1 MSNGVTAYKPAF
13 FNQPKRPEFG
23 WGDIWDGAKDVVGAA
38 RKVGS
43 EIIDIPSNVADF
55 LTPEAAEDFIGAGI
69 GKGYGFFKAAV
80 QGAQAGQS
88 FVPQLTINYTMTAL
102 NYTGFPGVEKKPTG
116 SLVEQLFGQ
125 PILST
130 EFGQLINQSIKAATD
145 PDKSY
150 SYEELFG
157 SGFFIRGKAEEEMLK
172 VQQRARPTTSGG
184 RVLTPGRALFGPLTE
199 MGVIEEGSTIYNIGT
214 GITDMAAYLKADPT
228 FSFRDAARLPGQ
240 VKGMYRGAKDM
251 ASAFAYSYDDLRKIV
266 PPLTDRLKN
275 FWWGKAD
282 DWAAR
287 RGQQFV
293 EVLDK
298 DGNLIRRV
306 RTERATP
313 AAQQASEKMQQ
324 YMGELDTTLVLF
336 NDAEFRAT
344 QLAPEVQAKAK
355 SLMRQE
361 GAMFHGSK
369 MVDMGE
375 LVAIDDPRYPS
386 TSSNLF
392 GPGIYVTDNPM
403 VATSYLNYEPRF
415 PGTYF
420 ELVAPYEFTE
430 IYNTEIPP
438 GMSMP
443 GPVTAIPGV
452 GDKEAGS
459 ITRFQ
464 FKEGYTPTFLDGDK
478 PLPPEIIDLV
488 NQRYN
493 LPEQPSEIIPK
504 LYNYPF
510 DREVLGGP
518 YASGP
523 YQKLVLSIDPFRMY
537 SRNPGHRYGEL
548 TQYRQR
554 LISGETA
561 EELSRGLQVFGVM
574 PEGIV
579 LFNPSKFISEY
590 NVDPSVA
597 QFTAYESRLSI
608 LENRGGILSEDRA
621 REIARIGRLLQIDP
635 EDMDYPEFLDIFRQ
649 GLREN
654 APVRK
659 QIDEI
664 EEIIKYESEFS
675 PVRNELK
682 ALQELASIL
691 NIDINGS
698 PVQVGKRYFDAI
710 KANFH
715 KPKKANIGQDAN
727 GDFITDIGLNTVLRE
742 LGYDG
747 IQYAGGIRIGGYG
760 DHTAKVIFNLDNL
773 EAVDVLT
780 GERLPVNDVIATMK
794 ENNELQ
800 STISNLRGQVD
811 DLHTNYNTARDIV
824 RDEAG
829 LPYEK
834 TPGRKTLVPTV
845 WEKNRNAPWIQPIL
859 QAMAAETDP
868 ATIWR
873 IYLRG
878 NAPAL
883 ALDIAKAKT
892 VDEVWD
898 LVTEAVKRTP
908 TSYVGGVPVGTYN
921 GISELG
927 FAVKQASSRYT
938 RQFQTLPENLFIP
951 FDDMG
956 RGVKRFDDLAGAL
969 NMSLAQRNK
978 WTTRLME
985 IYQSGETGG
994 FFEFSIDFANT
1005 IIKPALK
1012 AAGISSEEARVI
1024 AKFKNTIADVTT
1036 MSLRDVAADPAP
1048 WNLTGFEGPLRTTQL
1063 MSQGMY
1069 LFDPTKLRDVIQA
1082 TGTLGRMARRM
1093 ENVPIAGEVF
1103 KANRFMQ
1110 KALLQ
1115 YSSEIWKPSV
1125 VIGIKHMLKVVPDE
1139 IMRTLL
1145 TGTFE
1150 SPAQWF
1156 AAVQAGLF
1164 GGAKGKYTADVFGQT
1179 FNLATDIGNL
1189 ELEIA
1194 SLREITEEIS
1204 KLRKAGKIEKADEMA
1219 ATFAEELAEYPMKLD
1234 ELAKLQAKFN
1244 SDLPKFTDAMIGNM
1258 PEKAIATGTN
1268 SYLVG
1273 DDIRHGFTTTIQ
1285 RGDLRYRDEFVAGIA
1300 HQTGDMYNNPIYRR
1314 VANGRP
1320 FDEDKISVPVYDD
1333 LGNMKFKNAE
1343 TLEIETVT
1351 KTYGELLKE
1360 GSITSDGMQAIE
1372 QWILFGAGKEYY
1384 LDYFKKLGRKAPGFM
1399 ADAPDSIAAYVR
1411 LVTQEIYQNIGTN
1424 QANLDVLATGLFND
1438 QPAFFREPTGRWVAA
1453 PEYEDFLRSTYV
1465 EAADSA
1471 NQVLYFPKFQLDKN
1485 PMMSGLGKIWDAKN
1499 YLVAKYF
1506 QGMYGQTSDLLAR
1519 SPLWRGAYWDA
1530 VEATLSTA
1538 SQKAIDA
1545 LRASALEAGLP
1556 KSKLKRLQFALDQ
1569 AEARVAQGVT
1579 KGGESLEAIDKFANA
1594 YATNKTVDTLYDS
1607 SKRSLFGYQHQLL
1620 FPFFEAFREQAQTY
1634 MKFVAQRPELAYWA
1648 GLGVGALQG
1657 ATAIGPGD
1665 VDYDGK
1671 PEGFL
1676 YRNAYGNEVF
1686 AIPMT
1691 GAIARFLTGTPT
1703 ANYEVSARQMSMI
1716 GQIVPGV
1723 GFTVQI
1729 PLSYFN
1735 KLNDPEMSTIAEI
1748 IFPMGRPEDRG
1759 SIVSALDPRPLWL
1772 RRMAP
1777 LVGQL
1782 AGETPVIGQALK
1794 DFTKVIFGNQEST
1807 VDYKQ
1812 YYNKV
1817 LQAYSS
1823 TIPVIK
1829 TEQEMSAVLKE
1840 VETKTNILF
1849 FMRGLTQAVIASPTT
1864 NFMLETKQ
1872 GDIRVGFLSDKLRQ
1886 YEDEAE
1892 ANGANRYDGTA
1903 KFLAEYGTSVWA
1915 LFGNITKSKIPG
1927 LQATEEY
1934 DRWAAANKEL
1944 LDTFPDVAGYF
1955 GPMSGDFSPSAYSRQ
1970 KYRGMRESTDPRMML
1985 EDAQSQMGY
1994 FLVNTAKAGYD
2005 VEYLASDEGQSQLRN
2020 IKEQVKSLFPF
2031 WDGKYGWVESAK
2043 RREKQIQQLQEI
2055 ANSPFAEQSEVGKMV
2070 KVYMGMRDFYLSEYQ
2085 AADLGTDWT
2094 KNANA
2099 EYVRIGLTKVGD
2111 QLARMVPQFAF
2122 LWQNVLAPEF
2132 EIGLED

>member
-1 MSNGVTAYKPAF
+1 MLPLRRIWGDMSNGITAYKPAF

-23 WGDIWDGAKDVVGAA
+23 WGDIWDGAKDAAGVV
-38 RKVGS
+38 RKVGA
-43 EIIDIPSNVADF
+43 EIVDIPSNVADF

-69 GKGYGFFKAAV
+69 GKGYSYFKA
-80 QGAQAGQS
+80 GAQGFLAGAS
-88 FVPQLTINYTMTAL
+88 FIPQLQTNYLMLAL
-102 NYTGFPGVEKKPTG
+102 NYTGFPGIEKKPTG

-125 PILST
+125 PFLST
-130 EFGQLINQSIKAATD
+130 EAGQLINQGIKAALD
-145 PDKSY
+145 PDTKY
-150 SYEELFG
+150 TYEELFG
-157 SGFFIRGKAEEEMLK
+157 TGFFIRGKAEEEMLK
-172 VQQRARPTTSGG
+172 VQERARPTTKGG
-184 RVLTPGRALFGPLTE
+184 LVLTPGRAIFGPLVET
-199 MGVIEEGSTIYNIGT
+199 GVIEEGSTIYNIGT
-214 GITDMAAYLKADPT
+214 GLTDMAVYLKLDP
-228 FSFRDAARLPGQ
+228 SFRFKDVKRLPGQ
-240 VKGMYRGAKDM
+240 VKGVYRGAKDM
-251 ASAFAYSYDDLRKIV
+251 ASAFAYSYDDLRTIV
-266 PPLTDRLKN
+266 PPLKDKLKN
-275 FWWGKAD
+275 YWWGKAD
-282 DWAAR
+282 EWAAR

-293 EVLDK
+293 DLLDEN
-298 DGNLIRRV
+298 GNLIRRV
-306 RTERATP
+306 RTEQATET
-313 AAQQASEKMQQ
+313 ARQASAQMQ
-324 YMGELDTTLVLF
+324 ELMTDIDTTLVVF

-344 QLAPEVQAKAK
+344 QLTTEVQEKLQ
-355 SLMRQE
+355 SLLPQE
-361 GAMFHGSK
+361 GVMFHGSK
-369 MVDMGE
+369 VVDMGP
-375 LVAIDDPRYPS
+375 LYAIDDPRN
-386 TSSNLF
+386 TGKVFDEELGTRGNLV
-392 GPGIYVTDNPM
+392 GPGGYISNAPLIPT
-403 VATSYLNYEPRF
+403 TYLPQPALADEALFSNFDFSGEGVQPPEGMNQGLKVF
-415 PGTYF
+415 KTPG
-420 ELVAPYEFTE
+420 ED
-430 IYNTEIPP
+430 
-438 GMSMP
+438 S
-443 GPVTAIPGV
+443 
-452 GDKEAGS
+452 GS
-459 ITRFQ
+459 ITRF
-464 FKEGYTPTFLDGDK
+464 KWKDGYEPKILDAEQA
-478 PLPPEIIDLV
+478 LPREVAQHII
-488 NQRYN
+488 QHFN
-493 LPEQPSEIIPK
+493 LPEIDFDLYDAVKALVPEGQPNEFLELFTATDPLYLLDKEQPAIYTMIRKGRTRLLYEVNDKTVRVPYPSLDGFDNLRGVKGDAGQDAEMLGKILKSNPDTMTPQEIVDMDILQQFPKVFVSETQRM
-504 LYNYPF
+504 N
-510 DREVLGGP
+510 
-518 YASGP
+518 A
-523 YQKLVLSIDPFRMY
+523 IDFARSRRMY
-537 SRNPGHRYGEL
+537 IENRPDFLEKIRNNYRL
-548 TQYRQR
+548 TQRFA
-554 LISGETA
+554 A
-561 EELSRGLQVFGVM
+561 EALGLDLTQDTIQLG
-574 PEGIV
+574 
-579 LFNPSKFISEY
+579 
-590 NVDPSVA
+590 
-597 QFTAYESRLSI
+597 
-608 LENRGGILSEDRA
+608 
-621 REIARIGRLLQIDP
+621 
-635 EDMDYPEFLDIFRQ
+635 
-649 GLREN
+649 N
-654 APVRK
+654 A
-659 QIDEI
+659 
-664 EEIIKYESEFS
+664 
-675 PVRNELK
+675 
-682 ALQELASIL
+682 
-691 NIDINGS
+691 
-698 PVQVGKRYFDAI
+698 YFDAI
-710 KANFH
+710 VEKFT
-715 KPKKANIGQDAN
+715 PKVSSNNSFVDEMGEAINEVSYQ
-727 GDFITDIGLNTVLRE
+727 VQLRN
-742 LGYDG
+742 LGYDM
-747 IQYAGGIRIGGYG
+747 IRYDGGKRIGGFG
-760 DHTAKVIFNLDNL
+760 KHEAGAIINFNNI
-773 EAVDVLT
+773 EIADVLT
-780 GERLPVNDVIATMK
+780 GERLPVNDTLATIREK
-794 ENNELQ
+794 NELQ
-800 STISNLRGQVD
+800 STVSELRGQID
-811 DLHTNYNTARDIV
+811 DFQTQYKTERDIV
-824 RDEAG
+824 RDELG
-829 LPYEK
+829 MPYEK
-834 TPGRKTLVPTV
+834 TPGRRTIVPTV
-845 WEKNRNAPWIQPIL
+845 WEKNRDAPWMQPIL
-859 QAMAAETDP
+859 QALAAETDA

-873 IYLRG
+873 IFLRG
-878 NAPAL
+878 SSPGMAL
-883 ALDIAKAKT
+883 ELAKAKT
-892 VDEVWD
+892 LDEVKSLID
-898 LVTEAVKRTP
+898 EAVVSLDPSLHMPRLP
-908 TSYVGGVPVGTYN
+908 AGTYN
-921 GISELG
+921 GVSELG
-927 FAVKQASSRYT
+927 FTVKQASSRYT

-951 FDDMG
+951 FDDPV

-994 FFEFSIDFANT
+994 FFEFSVDFANT

-1012 AAGISSEEARVI
+1012 AAGISSEEARII

-1164 GGAKGKYTADVFGQT
+1164 GGAKGKYTADVFGET

-1189 ELEIA
+1189 ELDIA

-1204 KLRKAGKIEKADEMA
+1204 KLRQAGKIEKADEMA
-1219 ATFAEELAEYPMKLD
+1219 ATFAEELAEYPTKLD
-1234 ELAKLQAKFN
+1234 ELAKLQAKFD

-1285 RGDLRYRDEFVAGIA
+1285 RGDLRYRDEFVAGVA

-1314 VANGRP
+1314 VANGKP
-1320 FDEDKISVPVYDD
+1320 FDDDVMSLPEYNRFGDPV
-1333 LGNMKFKNAE
+1333 MKTAADG
-1343 TLEIETVT
+1343 TVT
-1351 KTYGELLKE
+1351 QSVIKGTYAEHLAAGRM
-1360 GSITSDGMQAIE
+1360 SANGMEAIE
-1372 QWILFGAGKEYY
+1372 QWIFYGTGKEYY

-1399 ADAPDSIAAYVR
+1399 ADAPDSIAGYVR
-1411 LVTQEIYQNIGTN
+1411 LVTQEIYKNIGTN

-1438 QPAFFREPTGRWVAA
+1438 KPAFFREPTGRWIAA
-1453 PEYEDFLRSTYV
+1453 PEYEDFLSSTYI
-1465 EAADSA
+1465 ESADSTSE
-1471 NQVLYFPKFQLDKN
+1471 VLYFPKFQLAKN

-1506 QGMYGQTSDLLAR
+1506 QGLYGQTSDLLAR

-1538 SQKAIDA
+1538 SQKTIDA
-1545 LRASALEAGLP
+1545 LRESAFKAGLP

-1569 AEARVAQGVT
+1569 AEARVAQGIT
-1579 KGGESLEAIDKFANA
+1579 QNGESLEAIDKFANA
-1594 YATNKTVDTLYDS
+1594 YATGKTVDTLYDS

-1648 GLGVGALQG
+1648 GLGVSALQG

-1686 AIPMT
+1686 ALPMT
-1691 GAIARFLTGTPT
+1691 GAIARFLTGTPM

-1759 SIVSALDPRPLWL
+1759 SVVSALDPRPLWL
-1772 RRMAP
+1772 RRMSP

-1782 AGETPVIGQALK
+1782 AGETPVIGEALK

-1823 TIPVIK
+1823 TISVIK

-1892 ANGANRYDGTA
+1892 ANGAGRYEGTA
-1903 KFLAEYGTSVWA
+1903 KFLTEYGTSVWA

-1934 DRWAAANKEL
+1934 DRWASANKEL

-1970 KYRGMRESTDPRMML
+1970 KYRGMRESTDPRIML

-1994 FLVNTAKAGYD
+1994 FLVNLAKAGYD

-2055 ANSPFAEQSEVGKMV
+2055 ADSPFAEQSEVGKMV
-2070 KVYMGMRDFYLSEYQ
+2070 KAYMGLREWYVSEYQ

-2099 EYVRIGLTKVGD
+2099 EYVRIGLTKAGD
-2111 QLARMVPQFAF
+2111 ELARMVPQFAF
-2122 LWQNVLAPEF
+2122 VWQNVLAPEF

>member
-1 MSNGVTAYKPAF
+1 MSNGITAYKPAF
-13 FNQPKRPEFG
+13 FNQPQRPTFG
-23 WGDIWDGAKDVVGAA
+23 WGDIWDGAKDVAGAVK
-38 RKVGS
+38 KVGS
-43 EIIDIPSNVADF
+43 EIVDIPSNVADF

-69 GKGYGFFKAAV
+69 GKGYSFFKAAV
-80 QGAQAGQS
+80 QGAQAGTS
-88 FVPQLTINYTMTAL
+88 FAPQLTINFTMAAL
-102 NYTGFPGVEKKPTG
+102 NHTGFPGVEKKPTG
-116 SLVEQLFGQ
+116 SLVEQFIGQ

-130 EFGQLINQSIKAATD
+130 EFGQLINQSAKYLFSEEGYG
-145 PDKSY
+145 KY
-150 SYEELFG
+150 SYEDLFG
-157 SGFFIRGKAEEEMLK
+157 SGFSIRGKAEEEMLK

-184 RVLTPGRALFGPLTE
+184 LVLTPGRALFGPLTE
-199 MGVIEEGSTIYNIGT
+199 MGVVEEGSTIYNIGT

-228 FSFRDAARLPGQ
+228 FSFRDLKRLPGQ
-240 VKGMYRGAKDM
+240 VKGLYRGAKDM

-275 FWWGKAD
+275 YWWGKAD

-293 EVLDK
+293 EVLDA

-313 AAQQASEKMQQ
+313 AAQQASAQMQ
-324 YMGELDTTLVLF
+324 ELMTNIDTTLVVF
-336 NDAEFRAT
+336 NDIEFRAT

-386 TSSNLF
+386 TAVNLF

-403 VATSYLNYEPRF
+403 VATSYLNYKETSPESYF
-415 PGTYF
+415 TLVTPSEFSSSYNVELPPGTSR
-420 ELVAPYEFTE
+420 AA
-430 IYNTEIPP
+430 
-438 GMSMP
+438 
-443 GPVTAIPGV
+443 PVTAIPGM
-452 GDKEAGS
+452 GDTEAGS

-464 FKEGYTPTFLDGDK
+464 WKEGYQPNLLDGEE
-478 PLPPEIIDLV
+478 PLSLEIIDYI
-488 NQRYN
+488 NKKFNIPSAPANIIRTMQRF
-493 LPEQPSEIIPK
+493 
-504 LYNYPF
+504 PF
-510 DREVLGGP
+510 DRP
-518 YASGP
+518 TISGP
-523 YQKLVLSIDPFRMY
+523 YSLSPYQMLAGEADPFYLHETKSGRRYTELTNYRNQLIDLDSTPQELAKNLSNPNFKLDGFINFDFEKFLYEY
-537 SRNPGHRYGEL
+537 SR
-548 TQYRQR
+548 
-554 LISGETA
+554 S
-561 EELSRGLQVFGVM
+561 
-574 PEGIV
+574 
-579 LFNPSKFISEY
+579 PST
-590 NVDPSVA
+590 A
-597 QFTAYESRLSI
+597 QFVKYDTTSLMAQGAGKGLAGYRT
-608 LENRGGILSEDRA
+608 
-621 REIARIGRLLQIDP
+621 RELGKLGRLLQLNV
-635 EDMDYPEFLDIFRQ
+635 EEMDYNEFIDIFR
-649 GLREN
+649 RTVPKDYVSPE
-654 APVRK
+654 K
-659 QIDEI
+659 F
-664 EEIIKYESEFS
+664 EELQTLFSTESTFS

-682 ALQELASIL
+682 TFQQFAKLLQ
-691 NIDINGS
+691 IDTTGT
-698 PVQVGKRYFDAI
+698 PLEVGRRYWNAI
-710 KANFH
+710 KENFH
-715 KPKKANIGQDAN
+715 APRPANIGLDADGN
-727 GDFITDIGLNTVLRE
+727 FLTDVALNATLKE

-773 EAVDVLT
+773 ETVDVLT

-800 STISNLRGQVD
+800 SAISNLRGKVD
-811 DLHTNYNTARDIV
+811 DFYTKYNTQRDII
-824 RDEAG
+824 RDEVGA
-829 LPYEK
+829 PYEK

-1036 MSLRDVAADPAP
+1036 MSLRDVAADPSP
-1048 WNLTGFEGPLRTTQL
+1048 WHLTGFEGPLRTTQL

-1093 ENVPIAGEVF
+1093 ENVPIAGQVF

-1164 GGAKGKYTADVFGQT
+1164 GGAKGKYTADVFGET

-1189 ELEIA
+1189 ELDIA

-1219 ATFAEELAEYPMKLD
+1219 ATFAEELAEYPTKLD
-1234 ELAKLQAKFN
+1234 ELAKLQAKFD

-1285 RGDLRYRDEFVAGIA
+1285 KSDLRFRDEFVAGVA

-1333 LGNMKFKNAE
+1333 LGNMKFKNVE

-1360 GSITSDGMQAIE
+1360 GNITSDGMQAIE

-1399 ADAPDSIAAYVR
+1399 ADAPDSVAAYVR

-1453 PEYEDFLRSTYV
+1453 PEYEDFLGSTYV

-1538 SQKAIDA
+1538 SQEAVDA

-1579 KGGESLEAIDKFANA
+1579 KDGESLEAIDKFANA

-1648 GLGVGALQG
+1648 GLGVSALQG

-1686 AIPMT
+1686 ALPMT

-1782 AGETPVIGQALK
+1782 AGETPVIGEALK

-1872 GDIRVGFLSDKLRQ
+1872 GDIRVGFLSDKGMPICFNQ
-1886 YEDEAE
+1886 SM
-1892 ANGANRYDGTA
+1892 RYP
-1903 KFLAEYGTSVWA
+1903 L
-1915 LFGNITKSKIPG
+1915 N
-1927 LQATEEY
+1927 
-1934 DRWAAANKEL
+1934 
-1944 LDTFPDVAGYF
+1944 
-1955 GPMSGDFSPSAYSRQ
+1955 
-1970 KYRGMRESTDPRMML
+1970 
-1985 EDAQSQMGY
+1985 
-1994 FLVNTAKAGYD
+1994 
-2005 VEYLASDEGQSQLRN
+2005 
-2020 IKEQVKSLFPF
+2020 
-2031 WDGKYGWVESAK
+2031 
-2043 RREKQIQQLQEI
+2043 
-2055 ANSPFAEQSEVGKMV
+2055 
-2070 KVYMGMRDFYLSEYQ
+2070 
-2085 AADLGTDWT
+2085 
-2094 KNANA
+2094 
-2099 EYVRIGLTKVGD
+2099 
-2111 QLARMVPQFAF
+2111 
-2122 LWQNVLAPEF
+2122 
-2132 EIGLED
+2132 